1 VSGPNNFVPP
11 LESTPPFP
19 SISPVPQTSSSADS
33 PVWTIW
39 DVIALAFVT
48 VVAIIVCALGT
59 SVLVHLRFLS
69 AQPWTESIKRPEVI
83 VLGQLLAYIL
93 IVVLMYKLLRFHSDA
108 HPLIS
113 IRWNWP
119 QNVTTYLLAGVGLA
133 ILLVPLGNLLPMP
146 KNVPIDEFF
155 RTARDAYILSFF
167 GILFAP
173 IFEELFFRG
182 FLYPVVES
190 WTHAVFHAPRRIRM
204 GRNLL
209 LLLALWGYCVQR
221 IPARWQPY
229 VTYGLA
235 AVAFL
240 LLVLRVLLQD
250 FELLNRLILPVIC
263 FAAWTFVGYFLHGR
277 ALLEATVVPLLMAAA
292 LTGVLWQRPTPNA
305 LSLLALG
312 SAIAITA
319 LAFASIH
326 ASQLRYSWGPVLIIF
341 LVGIALTTVRALQK
355 SVAATVLMHMAYN
368 ATIFVV
374 TYIATDRFRHMEK
387 FNQ

>member
-1 VSGPNNFVPP
+1 
-11 LESTPPFP
+11 
-19 SISPVPQTSSSADS
+19 
-33 PVWTIW
+33 
-39 DVIALAFVT
+39 
-48 VVAIIVCALGT
+48 
-59 SVLVHLRFLS
+59 
-69 AQPWTESIKRPEVI
+69 
-83 VLGQLLAYIL
+83 
-93 IVVLMYKLLRFHSDA
+93 MYKLLRFHSDA

-190 WTHAVFHAPRRIRM
+190 WTHAVFHAPRRIRL

-292 LTGVLWQRPTPNA
+292 LTVVLWQRPTPNA